1 MWRRMSHPIPR
12 QTRSGG
18 WTTLYSTFRAAR
30 IEPDSVSSRDAW
42 GADRDWLRE
51 QRARHEQW
59 AIRRSQILTGAVVA
73 LFTAALSI
81 FGPWLIRVITH
92 GAP

>member
-1 MWRRMSHPIPR
+1 MAEDEPSHSP
-12 QTRSGG
+12 SN
-18 WTTLYSTFRAAR
+18 TLMRVDNLESTFRAAR
-30 IEPDSVSSRDAW
+30 IEPSSVASRDAW

-59 AIRRSQILTGAVVA
+59 SIRRSQILTGAAVA